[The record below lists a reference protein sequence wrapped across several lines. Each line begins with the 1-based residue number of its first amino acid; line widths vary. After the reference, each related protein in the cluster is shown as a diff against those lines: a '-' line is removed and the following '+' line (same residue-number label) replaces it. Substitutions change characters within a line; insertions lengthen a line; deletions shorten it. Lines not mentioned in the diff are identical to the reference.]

1 MGNWEFKY
9 PEDIVKNLKK
19 VSHAIYGLGRINPDE
34 VEIDYYYS
42 TQYSPPGGYNLEVDI
57 DVKEFICDECRFDYQ
72 EIGRLITEWAK
83 KIETPF
89 NHFGLGSRCKLD
101 ANKKENFMGVTINS
115 VNFSGNEFAL
125 SFSLLFESYAD

>member
-19 VSHAIYGLGRINPDE
+19 VSHAIYALGRINPDE

-42 TQYSPPGGYNLEVDI
+42 TQYSSPGGYNLEVDI
-57 DVKEFICDECRFDYQ
+57 EVKEFICGECRFDYE

-83 KIETPF
+83 KLETPF

-115 VNFSGNEFAL
+115 VNFSGNEFSL

>member
-19 VSHAIYGLGRINPDE
+19 VSHAIYALGRINPDE

-42 TQYSPPGGYNLEVDI
+42 TEYSSPGGYNLEVDI

-83 KIETPF
+83 KLETPF

-125 SFSLLFESYAD
+125 SFSLLFEYYAD

>member
-42 TQYSPPGGYNLEVDI
+42 TEYSSPGGYNLEVDI

-83 KIETPF
+83 KLETPF

-115 VNFSGNEFAL
+115 VNFSGNEFSL